1 MARSA
6 TLVVLLCLAAAS
18 WTTSSAAR
26 IAESNDIS
34 AEVTVDAELAEVEPQ
49 VELAENLVAFPPKA
63 LLGWGASS
71 TPRYRTTTPRYTTRR
86 PTTRRPSTTTSR
98 SHDQSITWGGVYPY
112 DKQLASKTVY
122 KAATYLRVNT
132 ETVSISSPYATIHC
146 IQVVDQLRTGKNA
159 AVTLL
164 SGGVGQRSAS
174 LRFDSK
180 RGEKISYLLIV
191 WGQ

>member
-1 MARSA
+1 MSRSA

-26 IAESNDIS
+26 IAESNGIS
-34 AEVTVDAELAEVEPQ
+34 AEVAEVEPQ
-49 VELAENLVAFPPKA
+49 VELAENLVAFSQKP
-63 LLGWGASS
+63 LGWGASS
-71 TPRYRTTTPRYTTRR
+71 TSRYRTTTPKYTTRR
-86 PTTRRPSTTTSR
+86 PTTRRTTTRRPSTTTSR

-112 DKQLASKTVY
+112 DKQLESKTVY

-159 AVTLL
+159 AVTVNV
-164 SGGVGQRSAS
+164 GMGQRSAS
-174 LRFDSK
+174 LKFESK

-191 WGQ
+191 WGK